1 MPLTPL
7 VHPGHYRG
15 AQSDDARF
23 KRLQLM
29 IEKNQADIAHL
40 LRIFADHHV
49 RLQALEAKRGP
60 GRPPKDYSEMRSGLS
75 ECA

>member
-1 MPLTPL
+1 MTPL

-29 IEKNQADIAHL
+29 IEALTKRVEQ
-40 LRIFADHHV
+40 
-49 RLQALEAKRGP
+49 LEAKRGP

-75 ECA
+75 ERA